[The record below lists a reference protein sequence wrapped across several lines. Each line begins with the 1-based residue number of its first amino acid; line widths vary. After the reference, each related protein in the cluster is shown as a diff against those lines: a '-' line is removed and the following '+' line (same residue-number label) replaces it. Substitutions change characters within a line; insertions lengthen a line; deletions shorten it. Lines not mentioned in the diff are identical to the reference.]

1 VLTWCKRFRPD
12 IIFLQETHCISDR
25 ESWYK
30 DIFNNDWFHSGD
42 SHNSRGA
49 SIMISKSLDY
59 KVIESVLDDNGRY
72 VIIDIVIEGR
82 KYLLGN
88 YYGPNIDCPEH
99 LEEYLN
105 LLIPSDGQ
113 EIISA
118 GDYNLVMDV
127 HMDKRGGLARTHE
140 KSKNLLKCWCNN
152 METMDVWRVKHPD
165 TFDYTWKSWK
175 PPHIYCRLDFFII
188 SNSLCNNRYLDE
200 KCYTCYLVHFCFSLN
215 ISL

>member
-1 VLTWCKRFRPD
+1 
-12 IIFLQETHCISDR
+12 
-25 ESWYK
+25 
-30 DIFNNDWFHSGD
+30 
-42 SHNSRGA
+42 
-49 SIMISKSLDY
+49 MISKSLDY

-188 SNSLCNNRYLDE
+188 SNSLCNNVIDCSIKTSFLSDHR
-200 KCYTCYLVHFCFSLN
+200 CVSLE
-215 ISL
+215 ISTEEQS